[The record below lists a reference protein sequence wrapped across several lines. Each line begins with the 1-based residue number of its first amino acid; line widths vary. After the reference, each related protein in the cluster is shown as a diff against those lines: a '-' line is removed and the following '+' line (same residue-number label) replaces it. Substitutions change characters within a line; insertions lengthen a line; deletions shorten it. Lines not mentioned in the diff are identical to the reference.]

1 MFHAEDL
8 TQYQNFA
15 LLLNCIFVQ
24 AVVVDVVDVVVDV
37 VNVVVEVVDV
47 VVLVVP
53 VVVVPV
59 VVVLVVPVVVVPVVV
74 VTVVATVVGAT
85 VKPSVLTVAPVDMFK
100 ADCFSA
106 IARVIDSVLSRKVVL
121 ALPRLNLSS
130 SEQVA
135 TVMFANS
142 FNIVPR
148 EARRGAPVT

>member
-1 MFHAEDL
+1 MFHAEEL

-37 VNVVVEVVDV
+37 VDVVVEVVDV

-74 VTVVATVVGAT
+74 TVVGAT